1 MFRAYD
7 SARERLVA
15 VKLFKLDLPPERA
28 HQLVAEFEHLI
39 GAQPA
44 HPALVSP
51 LSTGLSG
58 VSAFLAQDYVAAD
71 SLDLAVREYGPFPP
85 GDALRIA
92 AQLAGALDLA
102 AASQVTHG
110 ALHPRDVLLSSDDT
124 RLTGLGVTQRP
135 RENRRR
141 RAGAPAVHRAG
152 AHRRRRLGSARRRL
166 QSRGAAA

>member
-1 MFRAYD
+1 VFRAYD

-28 HQLVAEFEHLI
+28 HQLVAEFERLI
-39 GAQPA
+39 GAQLA

-71 SLDLAVREYGPFPP
+71 SLDLAVREYGPFPA

-92 AQLAGALDLA
+92 AQLAKQVIFQKVREAERDNVFAEVFGAVKRAVTVLKMRGSDHDRDIREYRKHLA
-102 AASQVTHG
+102 AKY
-110 ALHPRDVLLSSDDT
+110 R
-124 RLTGLGVTQRP
+124 
-135 RENRRR
+135 
-141 RAGAPAVHRAG
+141 
-152 AHRRRRLGSARRRL
+152 
-166 QSRGAAA
+166 